1 MRTNKVILLSL
12 VLLFISPIIAL
23 GATNAP
29 EKEMIVPT
37 AFDSPVLVEP
47 GLTLKYDINALTLPS
62 GILGDLESTLG
73 EVTLPDLAGNQLY
86 VKVMSVEEDVTL
98 GLDLEGTLIR
108 YAIGLIFVNDATF
121 IIGEGF
127 TALSITLPAGSTT
140 PAIVMGGV
148 PHFNVTTGLT
158 PAFFFL
164 NNDWT
169 EHAAALQFGLG
180 IPTTQTTDEL
190 VASYSDATSSLDATW
205 RKSDGVL
212 TELVIDNVNLTEMD
226 LTGVNLDIT
235 LASEVTTGMNI
246 NVGDIFELKADI
258 ASLDISGSGD
268 IYSLLEGNIT
278 SIETTVES
286 LADKVILQYKV
297 EEIEGLYYQCSVK
310 MYNMDTGILE
320 SLEGLV
326 TFNAFL
332 GGFSVAGS
340 PFDTTNLASIYSGF
354 VEDELQAEM
363 TSFESLII
371 SLMPPVITADY
382 DIYVGYM
389 ILLDAAV
396 DIYLDDILDFVPTE
410 SLSGI
415 GVNTIEGSFSFE
427 EKRGYR
433 FFNEYIGADITAELT
448 DAFLDLT
455 AQSTFALDLHAILNE
470 NGWLSYSEDNIIAG
484 LRIKLDASIEVTSE
498 LGTLV
503 SGLPTGAITIDLD
516 IKLLNPEY
524 KPPDPLGGGV
534 IPGYTWIVAIPTLL
548 GFSALGLISRRRK

>member
-1 MRTNKVILLSL
+1 MT
-12 VLLFISPIIAL
+12 
-23 GATNAP
+23 
-29 EKEMIVPT
+29 
-37 AFDSPVLVEP
+37 FDSPVLVEP
-47 GLTLKYDINALTLPS
+47 GLTLKYDINELTLPS
-62 GILGDLESTLG
+62 GILGDIELTLG
-73 EVTLPDLAGNQLY
+73 EVTLPDFAGNQLY
-86 VKVMSVEEDVTL
+86 VKVMSVEEDVEFGPGVT
-98 GLDLEGTLIR
+98 GTLVR
-108 YAIGLIFVNDATF
+108 YAIGLIFVNDVTF
-121 IIGEGF
+121 TIGEGF
-127 TALSITLPAGSTT
+127 TALSITLPAGSAT

-148 PHFNVTTGLT
+148 PHFNITTGLT

-180 IPTTQTTDEL
+180 IPTSQTTAEL
-190 VASYSDATSSLDATW
+190 IASYSDATGSFDATW

-212 TELVIDNVNLTEMD
+212 TELAIDNVNLTEMD
-226 LTGVNLDIT
+226 LTGVTIDIS
-235 LASEVTTGMNI
+235 LASEETIGINI
-246 NVGDIFELKADI
+246 NVGDIIELKADI
-258 ASLDISGSGD
+258 ASLDITGSGD
-268 IYSLLEGNIT
+268 VYSLLEGNIT
-278 SIETTVES
+278 SIETTIES

-297 EEIEGLYYQCSVK
+297 EDIEGLYYQCSVK
-310 MYNMDTGILE
+310 LYNMDTGTLD

-332 GGFSVAGS
+332 GGFSLAGS
-340 PFDTTNLASIYSGF
+340 PFDTTLASIFSGF

-371 SLMPPVITADY
+371 SLMPPVITPDY

-389 ILLDAAV
+389 VLLDAVV
-396 DIYLDDILDFVPTE
+396 DIYLDDVLDFVPTE

-415 GVNTIEGSFSFE
+415 GINTIEGSFTFE
-427 EKRGYR
+427 EKRGYK

-448 DAFLDLT
+448 DALFDLT
-455 AQSTFALDLHAILNE
+455 AQATFALDLHAILNE
-470 NGWLSYSEDNIIAG
+470 NGWLCYSEDNIIAG
-484 LRIKLDASIEVTSE
+484 FRIKLDATVEITSE

-503 SGLPTGAITIDLD
+503 SGLPTGSITIDLD

-548 GFSALGLISRRRK
+548 GLSALGLISRRRK